1 MDGDS
6 IHQEIFARVFGHRK
20 RGLSIRMVPMIDM
33 IFLLLIF
40 FLVAAKFRPQE
51 DFLPLQLPAAAGQ
64 EQRTGKPEPLVFNIS
79 PAQSGCTV
87 QIGTFAAVA
96 IREVSIEE
104 DLVVLT
110 EKLRDCL
117 DAQKRFVGDPV
128 EIVCDPAVKW
138 EFVAR
143 IYNMLYGAGLSDI
156 TFAMTE

>member
-1 MDGDS
+1 
-6 IHQEIFARVFGHRK
+6 
-20 RGLSIRMVPMIDM
+20 MVPMIDM

-64 EQRTGKPEPLVFNIS
+64 EQRTGKPEPLVLNIS

-96 IREVSIEE
+96 ITEEHIDE
-104 DLVVLT
+104 DLVILT
-110 EKLRDCL
+110 EKLKDCL
-117 DAQKRFVGDPV
+117 DAQKRFAGDPV

-138 EFVAR
+138 EYVAMV
-143 IYNMLYGAGLSDI
+143 YNMFYGAGLTDI